1 VIWRVRDRA
10 TFQTLQRDGRR
21 ARRGPVTV
29 VYLPATPAEVDR
41 PARVAFAI
49 NRKVGNAVVRN
60 KVRRRLRAAL
70 DEIDR
75 TADGG
80 LPAGTYLLAVR
91 PEVTALSYRDLAE
104 RVGSG
109 CAAVTA
115 AVAGVGAGRRG
126 SP

>member
-10 TFQTLQRDGRR
+10 TFETLQRDGRR

-29 VYLPATPAEVDR
+29 VYLPAPAQ

-60 KVRRRLRAAL
+60 KVRRRLRAILGDL
-70 DEIDR
+70 DR
-75 TADGG
+75 RADAG
-80 LPAGTYLLAVR
+80 LAAGTYLLTVR

-104 RVGSG
+104 RVRSG
-109 CAAVTA
+109 CTAVTA
-115 AVAGVGAGRRG
+115 TADATDPRRG